1 MTAADDALGAA
12 GVARVPPLTWW
23 QNLSTLPPAVPQQV
37 FQALLLAKMRMEQQ
51 PDQPGVRID
60 EQLYE
65 SVTRCADL
73 CHYSFAHPRDEP
85 CMHTPQWSVPIVPFA
100 SEWHLCA
107 LYIPKLTGRSHN
119 AWCLE
124 PARV

>member
-1 MTAADDALGAA
+1 M
-12 GVARVPPLTWW
+12 
-23 QNLSTLPPAVPQQV
+23 PPAVPPQV
-37 FQALLLAKMRMEQQ
+37 FQALLLAKMQMEQQ

-73 CHYSFAHPRDEP
+73 CHHVSPHPEDRNTHAHFSIDLLPVVP
-85 CMHTPQWSVPIVPFA
+85 VAPQLHF
-100 SEWHLCA
+100 CA
-107 LYIPKLTGRSHN
+107 PYIPKLTGRLRN

-124 PARV
+124 PARRRAALAQMAA